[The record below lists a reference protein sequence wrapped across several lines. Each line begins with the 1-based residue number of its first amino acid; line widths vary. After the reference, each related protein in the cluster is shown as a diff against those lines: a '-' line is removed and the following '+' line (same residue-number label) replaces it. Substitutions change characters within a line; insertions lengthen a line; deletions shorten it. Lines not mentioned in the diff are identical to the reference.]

1 MLDMISSAL
10 DSYLSARNFSTVRI
24 DGHCTL
30 QQRHDALDQFNNDP
44 NCIIIL
50 ATIGAMGE
58 GYVSPSASLLSA
70 SLLSASPLSASA
82 LKRIEHNALWCFV
95 FSC

>member
-10 DSYLSARNFSTVRI
+10 DLYMSSRNFSTVRI
-24 DGHCTL
+24 DGRCTL
-30 QQRHDALDQFNNDP
+30 QQRHDVLDQFNNDP

-58 GYVSPSASLLSA
+58 GYVS
-70 SLLSASPLSASA
+70 LSASPLSASA
-82 LKRIEHNALWCFV
+82 LKSIGHNALWCFV

>member
-10 DSYLSARNFSTVRI
+10 DSYVSSHNLSSVRI
-24 DGHCTL
+24 DGRCTL
-30 QQRHDALDQFNNDP
+30 QQRHDALDRFNDDP

-58 GYVSPSASLLSA
+58 GYVMLLACPQSASSMKRVEH
-70 SLLSASPLSASA
+70 SA
-82 LKRIEHNALWCFV
+82 L
-95 FSC
+95 